1 MITATNLTD
10 GKHYNH
16 LIQQL
21 VNNFGQRL
29 KTVVLFGSRAREEA
43 EDTSDHDLLLV
54 IDRLPEEPVKR
65 LKTVRRAIAE
75 VPLCINTIAKTPS
88 EVACNLTPLLLDVCV
103 DGICL
108 FGQDYFNPYRRKAL
122 QALQQSGLKRKRE
135 GRTWYWQFEQ
145 FPTRVWELTWD
156 GYREL
161 T

>member
-1 MITATNLTD
+1 M
-10 GKHYNH
+10 HH
-16 LIQQL
+16 
-21 VNNFGQRL
+21 
-29 KTVVLFGSRAREEA
+29 
-43 EDTSDHDLLLV
+43 
-54 IDRLPEEPVKR
+54 
-65 LKTVRRAIAE
+65 
-75 VPLCINTIAKTPS
+75 NTIAKTPS

-108 FGQDYFNPYRRKAL
+108 FGQDYFDPYRRKAL

-161 T
+161 P

>member
-1 MITATNLTD
+1 MITATSLTD

-88 EVACNLTPLLLDVCV
+88 EVACNLTSLLLDVCV

-108 FGQDYFNPYRRKAL
+108 FGQDYFDPYRRKAL

-161 T
+161 P